1 MHCQKAY
8 IKVKL
13 RKKLYKNNSLFVFF
27 FIQIFTFQTKDQL
40 INTDLGNNLVPFFFF
55 FFLGQM
61 NLTSPIKKNNFDL
74 QVSSY
79 KAFYQNHL
87 FFLFFFVFVLPSY
100 VNNQQPVPKFNSSV

>member
-1 MHCQKAY
+1 
-8 IKVKL
+8 
-13 RKKLYKNNSLFVFF
+13 
-27 FIQIFTFQTKDQL
+27 
-40 INTDLGNNLVPFFFF
+40 
-55 FFLGQM
+55 M

-100 VNNQQPVPKFNSSV
+100 VNNQQPVPKFNSSVWPGPTEKNSFPILLYINKPVGQSWISES